1 MNEILKSHIRTEFF
15 KELGFALW
23 LERRDKRQKL
33 IKVAQASK
41 LPYGL
46 IERMERSSCGDIY
59 KFFRLCAHYQK
70 KIKITLIDE
79 L

>member
-1 MNEILKSHIRTEFF
+1 MNEISKSYVRKEFF

-33 IKVAQASK
+33 SKVAQNSK

-46 IERMERSSCGDIY
+46 IERMERGSCGDIF

-70 KIKITLIDE
+70 KIKISLVDE
-79 L
+79 A